1 VSVFL
6 CYACLISTPGD
17 SALYMPLVILLW
29 CSSISFVLQYK
40 PYNYHRKPARR
51 VKNEA
56 ECVICMT
63 LIEDTHAGCMMTPC
77 DHIFHADC
85 LQQWMDVKM
94 ECPSCRAS
102 IP

>member
-1 VSVFL
+1 MQHCVVHAIQAVCNCAAVFVDVV
-6 CYACLISTPGD
+6 A
-17 SALYMPLVILLW
+17 
-29 CSSISFVLQYK
+29 LQYK
-40 PYNYHRKPARR
+40 PYNYHRKPAQR
-51 VKNEA
+51 VLNEV

-63 LIEDTHAGCMMTPC
+63 LIEDTHAGCMITPC
-77 DHIFHADC
+77 DHIFHRDC